1 VEGIM
6 KYILFN
12 PKAKNGNT
20 LEHIKK
26 QYLTMT
32 DVKTI
37 SVLDKE
43 DYENCINS
51 LTEEDTIILIGGDG
65 TLNRFINDIKDKNVK
80 GKILFNT
87 AGTGNDFY
95 TDVKEKEDGDLIE
108 INKYINNLPKA
119 IINGKEYLFINGIGF
134 GIDGYCCE
142 EGDRLQA
149 KSDKPVNYTAI
160 AIKGLLFKYKAP
172 RGKVTVDGVTKEY
185 KRIWLAPTM
194 KGRYYGGGMMVT
206 PEQNR
211 LSDDKLVS
219 SVVWHKSSKL
229 KTLMIF
235 PSIFKGEHVKH
246 TKFIEIV
253 KGHHII
259 VEFDRPTALQI
270 DGETVSGVTKYEV
283 IA

>member
-1 VEGIM
+1 M
-6 KYILFN
+6 KYVLYN
-12 PKAKNGNT
+12 PKSKNGNN
-20 LEHIKK
+20 LEHIKQ
-26 QYLTMT
+26 QYLSIG
-32 DVKTI
+32 DVTTVNVIDPVEYK
-37 SVLDKE
+37 
-43 DYENCINS
+43 NCINS
-51 LTEEDTIILIGGDG
+51 LTENDTVILIGGDG
-65 TLNRFINDIKDKNVK
+65 TLNHFINDVKDLNIKA
-80 GKILFNT
+80 KILFNT

-95 TDVKEKEDGDLIE
+95 NDVKVSADGELIE
-108 INKYINNLPKA
+108 INKYIQNLPKV
-119 IINGKEYLFINGIGF
+119 IINGKESLFINGIGF

-160 AIKGLLFKYKAP
+160 AILGLLFKFKAP

-194 KGRYYGGGMMVT
+194 KGRYYGGGMMVA
-206 PEQNR
+206 PEQDR
-211 LSDDKLVS
+211 LSEDKSVT
-219 SVVWHKSSKL
+219 SVVWNKSGKL

-246 TKFIEIV
+246 TKFIEI
-253 KGHHII
+253 KKAHHVI

>member
-1 VEGIM
+1 M
-6 KYILFN
+6 KYILYN

-20 LEHIKK
+20 VENILS
-26 QYLTMT
+26 QYSTLGE
-32 DVKTI
+32 VEKI
-37 SVLDKE
+37 SVIDQKN
-43 DYENCINS
+43 YNNCINNAK
-51 LTEEDTIILIGGDG
+51 ENDTLILIGGDG
-65 TLNRFINDIKDKNVK
+65 TLNHFINDIKHKK
-80 GKILFNT
+80 LKCKILFNT

-95 TDVKEKEDGDLIE
+95 TDIKDSNDGELIE
-108 INKYINNLPKA
+108 INKYIENLPKA
-119 IINGKEYLFINGIGF
+119 IINGKEYYFINGIGF

-172 RGKVTVDGVTKEY
+172 NGKITIDGVTKEY

-194 KGRYYGGGMMVT
+194 KGRFYGGGMMVT
-206 PEQNR
+206 PDQNR
-211 LSDDKLVS
+211 LSEDNIVS

-235 PSIFKGEHVKH
+235 PSIFKGQHIKN
-246 TKFIEIV
+246 TKYIEIV

-259 VEFDRPTALQI
+259 VEFDRPTALQV
-270 DGETVSGVTKYEV
+270 DGETITGVTKYEV